1 MDFVIPLSPLN
12 LNSKTLDLSHLV
24 RTRPAIDG
32 FALSLLRSPTVMIVI
47 RVPLS
52 IERIKPEENIPIL
65 TLSISLKVKIIAYSN
80 STMSGLTLNTIPNNE
95 RNHTNDSHNSNR
107 NHPVP

>member
-1 MDFVIPLSPLN
+1 MRSCPTAT
-12 LNSKTLDLSHLV
+12 NSN
-24 RTRPAIDG
+24 
-32 FALSLLRSPTVMIVI
+32 I

-52 IERIKPEENIPIL
+52 IERIELEENLFIL
-65 TLSISLKVKIIAYSN
+65 TISISLKVKIIAHSN
-80 STMSGLTLNTIPNNE
+80 STMTGLTLNTIPNNK